1 MKRAYIFL
9 CVCLVVSGCS
19 TSQSR
24 INAAVKAIEEEKRS
38 ATSRNVWR
46 VISNPEF
53 QIVLDKNDRILSI
66 CNISQSCDGLSDINH
81 EAIEISSNDIGLSG
95 YGDSE
100 TMCGAS
106 WLKNHNDKRAC
117 NSKFYKTSS
126 YLMGTR
132 VASGLISAGI
142 IPLIMWSVHDKSYD
156 SKSLSDAAD
165 NARLHDLQTLL
176 FATATKVN
184 SRGAIS
190 VVYINLDQVDDAYK
204 EIRDNPVDA
213 DSVVF
218 IDEDTRKP
226 LYVLSFSDYQEKELP
241 VAVNLQLTDL
251 MSSLAGRSVTGMEAT
266 GLDIKRLIPPDVLAP
281 DLPPVPELTKDE
293 FETKAAFNKRV
304 ENAVTER
311 EDAIRRLQQEYKR
324 DVYIRNQYIEAV
336 GEYLDGKAVKQN
348 ELGRELK
355 KNQTRLARL
364 LYAMNMGKFTAS
376 EMSYDA
382 EGKSLYFTATS
393 ARYGF
398 KQKMLAKVSAPLA
411 RSIKETGKYTLTPK
425 LVNQD
430 GKIKMEELILAE
442 TTSGDDFATNYTDI
456 NFKPEFVSVKVAASS
471 NKVNKGSS
479 AILKSYEQKP
489 QAIVD
494 TSTKEVWYIDT
505 VNRINAKTPDWFSTP
520 EQSKNVIG
528 YGDGNTH
535 EEAMLNAR
543 KELAY
548 MVKTHVSGE
557 MDILQKDN
565 TFRSYQDVT
574 RRARAA
580 TDVELKAGDYSVY
593 KQAESDGKYYVALCY
608 RCKAY

>member
-1 MKRAYIFL
+1 MKRVDIFL
-9 CVCLVVSGCS
+9 CICMLVSGCS
-19 TSQSR
+19 TNQSK
-24 INAAVKAIEEEKRS
+24 INADVKAIEEEKRS
-38 ATSRNVWR
+38 AASSNVSFS
-46 VISNPEF
+46 ISNPKF
-53 QIVLDKNDRILSI
+53 RIVLDKNDRILSI
-66 CNISQSCDGLSDINH
+66 CNMSQSCDGLNDINL
-81 EAIEISSNDIGLSG
+81 EAIEISSNSIGLGG
-95 YGDSE
+95 YGELE

-106 WLKNHNDKRAC
+106 WFKNHNDKRAC
-117 NSKFYKTSS
+117 NSRFYKTSS
-126 YLMGTR
+126 YFMGTR

-142 IPLIMWSVHDKSYD
+142 LPLMMWSTHEKLFD
-156 SKSLSDAAD
+156 SKSLSAAAD
-165 NARLHDLQTLL
+165 NARLRDLQDLL
-176 FATATKVN
+176 FATATRIN

-190 VVYINLDQVDDAYK
+190 VVYINLDHVDDAYK
-204 EIRDNPVDA
+204 EIRNNPVDA

-218 IDEDTRKP
+218 IDGDTKKP
-226 LYVLSFSDYQEKELP
+226 LYAFNFSDYQEKELP
-241 VAVNLQLTDL
+241 VAVNLQLADL
-251 MSSLAGRSVTGMEAT
+251 MSSLAGRSVTNMDAT
-266 GLDIKRLIPPDVLAP
+266 GLDVKRLIPPDVL
-281 DLPPVPELTKDE
+281 VPELPPIPELKKDE

-304 ENAVTER
+304 ESAVTER

-324 DVYIRNQYIEAV
+324 DVYNRNQYIEAI
-336 GEYLDGKAVKQN
+336 GEYLDGKATKQN
-348 ELGRELK
+348 ELDRELK

-382 EGKSLYFTATS
+382 ESKSLYFTATS
-393 ARYGF
+393 VRYGF

-411 RSIKETGKYTLTPK
+411 KSIKETGKYTLTPK

-442 TTSGDDFATNYTDI
+442 TTSGDDFATSYTDV
-456 NFKPEFVSVKVAASS
+456 NFKPEFVSVKVATSS
-471 NKVNKGSS
+471 NKINKGSS

-505 VNRINAKTPDWFSTP
+505 VNRINAKIPDWFSTP

-548 MVKTHVSGE
+548 MVKTHISGD

-580 TDVELKAGDYSVY
+580 TDIEFKAGDYSVY
-593 KQAESDGKYYVALCY
+593 KQTAQDGKYYVALCY
-608 RCKAY
+608 RCNAN